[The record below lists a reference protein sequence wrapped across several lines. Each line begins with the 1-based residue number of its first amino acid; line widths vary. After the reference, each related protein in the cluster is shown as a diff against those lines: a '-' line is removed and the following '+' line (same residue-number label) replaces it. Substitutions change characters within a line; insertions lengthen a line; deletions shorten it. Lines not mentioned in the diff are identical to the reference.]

1 MPKEASSPA
10 KVVRRKVARP
20 QRAASTSKRAAARP
34 VRASRNRTVRKAPT
48 PLQASRSRKK
58 RHYRLTFSVFFVCI
72 VTTAAS
78 ITLGVREDGILNPER
93 IIQERN
99 ERIAR
104 GEVIDTDY
112 GARANMTIPV
122 QRDNRPNGGGR
133 GMGDLDAPE
142 PEPQPETN
150 ATSTATST
158 DAGIDDGTASS
169 TSTSTP
175 SGENST
181 TTAEATETEI
191 AAAS

>member
-20 QRAASTSKRAAARP
+20 QRAASTSKRIAARP
-34 VRASRNRTVRKAPT
+34 VRASGNRTVRKAPT
-48 PLQASRSRKK
+48 PLQASRNRRK

-72 VTTAAS
+72 VTSAIS
-78 ITLGVREDGILNPER
+78 ITLAVREDSVINPEK
-93 IIQERN
+93 IISDRN

-112 GARANMTIPV
+112 GVRSNTTIPV
-122 QRDNRPNGGGR
+122 QRDNRPNGGGQ

-142 PEPQPETN
+142 PVAESKPV

-158 DAGIDDGTASS
+158 ETGNADSTTS
-169 TSTSTP
+169 TSTS
-175 SGENST
+175 SNKKAT
-181 TTAEATETEI
+181 TTAEAIETEI
-191 AAAS
+191 ANAT